1 MDTIIGVLALD
12 YPAEYSELQVLGKGV
27 SSILQHHSVLGELE
41 EFVFLID
48 QLRSKLARG
57 DFLDSADLISL
68 RPYCRQ
74 EPEGSL
80 LDRLREELGQFDFEA
95 AVVSVEKLGEPSRL
109 RLQARVDERN
119 GGKNMETKPLVLIVD
134 DAPSNIQL
142 LAGLLNS
149 SYQIKVATG
158 GLRCLELAEAEPR
171 PDLILL
177 DIQMP
182 DMDGYEVC
190 QRLKQS
196 EITEN
201 IPVIFVTGKD
211 QVEEEELGLSI
222 GAVDYI
228 TKPFSPAIVEARIA
242 THITLKQQNDALRN
256 LAMRDQLTGLY
267 NRHFLID
274 VATKRIS
281 HAHRHQQP
289 LCLIMIDIDFF
300 KAVNDQH
307 GHSIGD
313 DVLRDVAKIFVAQSR
328 NEDVVARFGGEEFV
342 FLLDGCDLQAGVNKA
357 ENVRLSLENSCVQGL
372 AITASFGLAQ
382 LAHGEDFIGVLNRAD
397 EAVYAAKSKGRN
409 RVEVAEIT
417 PS

>member
-12 YPAEYSELQVLGKGV
+12 CPADYSQLEVLGTRV
-27 SSILQHHSVLGELE
+27 SSILQHPTVLGELE

-48 QLRSKLARG
+48 QLKAKLERG
-57 DFLDSADLISL
+57 DYVDSADLISL

-74 EPEGSL
+74 DPEEQL
-80 LDRLREELGQFDFEA
+80 LGKLRELLGRFDLEAAIRYVDKLGQ
-95 AVVSVEKLGEPSRL
+95 PSKL
-109 RLQARVDERN
+109 RLQAREDDLT
-119 GGKNMETKPLVLIVD
+119 GGDNMEIKPVVLIVD

-149 SYQIKVATG
+149 SYQIKVANG
-158 GLRCLELAEAEPR
+158 GLRCLELAEAEPS

-196 EITEN
+196 DNTKN

-228 TKPFSPAIVEARIA
+228 TKPYSPAIVEARIA
-242 THITLKQQNDALRN
+242 TQITLKQQSDALRN

-267 NRHFLID
+267 NRHFLIN
-274 VATKRIS
+274 VAEKRIS
-281 HAHRHQQP
+281 QAHRHRQP
-289 LCLIMIDIDFF
+289 LCLIMIDVDHF

-307 GHSIGD
+307 GHSVGD
-313 DVLRDVAKIFVAQSR
+313 DVLREVARIFVVQSR

-342 FLLDGCDLQAGVNKA
+342 FLLDACDLEAGVSKA
-357 ENVRLSLENSCVQGL
+357 EKVRQSLEDTRVQGL

-382 LAHGEDFIGVLNRAD
+382 LAHGEDFLGLLNRAD
-397 EAVYAAKSKGRN
+397 EAVYEAKSKGRN
-409 RVEVAEIT
+409 RVEVAEEA
-417 PS
+417 PV

>member
-1 MDTIIGVLALD
+1 
-12 YPAEYSELQVLGKGV
+12 
-27 SSILQHHSVLGELE
+27 
-41 EFVFLID
+41 
-48 QLRSKLARG
+48 
-57 DFLDSADLISL
+57 
-68 RPYCRQ
+68 
-74 EPEGSL
+74 
-80 LDRLREELGQFDFEA
+80 
-95 AVVSVEKLGEPSRL
+95 
-109 RLQARVDERN
+109 
-119 GGKNMETKPLVLIVD
+119 METKPLVLIVD